1 MSVETEIAFELNGRT
16 IVGAVPVDD
25 SALSVLRDRFDL
37 AGAKLAC
44 GEGECGACTILV
56 DGVSVNACLMPAF
69 DLDGRSVVTI
79 EGLWTEQGLED
90 VQRAFVHAG
99 AVQCGFCTPGMILQ
113 VRYLLGRNPDP
124 SEAEIRRAL
133 EGNVCRCTGYAKIVE
148 AVRIA
153 AERRREGVVES

>member
-1 MSVETEIAFELNGRT
+1 MSLETEIAFALNGRAT
-16 IVGAVPVDD
+16 VGAVLVDD
-25 SALSVLRDRFDL
+25 SALSVLREQFDL

-79 EGLWTEQGLED
+79 EGLWTEEGLECM
-90 VQRAFVHAG
+90 QQAFVDAG

-113 VRYLLGRNPDP
+113 ACYLLSRNPDP
-124 SEAEIRRAL
+124 SEVEIRRAL
-133 EGNVCRCTGYAKIVE
+133 EGNVCRCTGYATIIE

-153 AERRREGVVES
+153 AQRQREGVVDS